1 MAEKTSLK
9 KQLPVEG
16 MTCAACANTVEKT
29 LQNAPHVIS
38 ANVNYATHKVSLEVD
53 NQANLK
59 ELKKLVKNAGYS
71 LILEDEVTKS
81 ADEKLKE
88 IKKRLIVAL
97 PLAVIIMVLSMFVG
111 DFAYK
116 NYVLLVLALPVL
128 FYAGLH
134 FFTTAFKLAF
144 KLRTNMDTL
153 IASGTGAAFL
163 YSLINT
169 LAPNRIEGLGLQ
181 IHVYYESA
189 AVIIAFILLGK
200 FLEERAKSKSSAAIE
215 KLFKLQ
221 AKSAIKVENGE
232 EIEVPLDEVAI
243 GDSILIK
250 AGDRVPVDGSIE
262 KGTGVLDES
271 MLTGESVP
279 VDKQAGDLV
288 KAGTLL
294 KNGTLTIKAENL
306 GSDTALGQ
314 IIQLVSDAM
323 GSKAPAQKL
332 ADKISS
338 IFVPVVLVLAVA
350 TFIVWYSLGSENAF
364 AMAFV
369 NTFSVLIIACPC
381 ALGLATPTA
390 IMVGV
395 GKAASKGILIKN
407 AETLEKPKS
416 IRALL
421 FDKTGTISKG
431 KLEVVFEKLFFQDGD
446 RLHLLSILNG
456 MESQS
461 HHPMADAVTQ
471 YLNDKYSLMP
481 FMIHKVDTVSGVGLK
496 AEIENEEY
504 RITGLSELKNLDEEK
519 SRIVQQLQKEGR
531 SLVAFWRSNELLALY
546 GLHDNI
552 KPETKSAVESLKKK
566 GLHLEVLSGD
576 HQAAVAAVAHD
587 SGISEFKG
595 GLLPEDK
602 LRYLKEVQQKYGPT
616 AFVGDG
622 INDAPALAQ
631 ADLGIAMSTGT
642 DVAIE
647 SADVTLM
654 SGDISKISEFF
665 RLSNLISSTMRQNLF
680 WAFIYNVIAIPIA
693 AGVLYPVSGFLLSP
707 MIAGGA
713 MAFSSLSVVLNSLR
727 LKVRK

>member
-1 MAEKTSLK
+1 MADKISLK

-29 LQNAPHVIS
+29 LQKAPHVVS
-38 ANVNYATHKVSLEVD
+38 ASVNYATHKVTLEVD
-53 NQANLK
+53 DQANLK

-71 LILEDEVTKS
+71 LILEDEVSKS

-88 IKKRLIVAL
+88 VKKQLTIAL

-116 NYVLLVLALPVL
+116 NYLLFTLTLPVL

-134 FFTTAFKLAF
+134 FFKGAFRLALKF
-144 KLRTNMDTL
+144 LTNMDTL

-163 YSLINT
+163 YSVINT
-169 LAPNRIEGLGLQ
+169 FAPSWIESLGFQ
-181 IHVYYESA
+181 VHVYYESA

-215 KLFKLQ
+215 QLYKLQ
-221 AKSAIKVENGE
+221 AKSAIRVENGQE
-232 EIEVPLDEVAI
+232 REVPLDEVEI
-243 GDSILIK
+243 GDLLIIK
-250 AGDRVPVDGSIE
+250 AGDRVPVDGRIDNGS
-262 KGTGVLDES
+262 GVLDES

-279 VDKQAGDLV
+279 VEKQKDDLV

-314 IIQLVSDAM
+314 IIQMVSDAM

-350 TFIVWYSLGSENAF
+350 TFIIWYSLGSENAF

-416 IRALL
+416 IKALL

-431 KLEVVFEKLFFQDGD
+431 KLEVVFEKLFFEDGD
-446 RLHLLSILNG
+446 RLHLLSILSG

-471 YLNDKYSLMP
+471 YLNGKYSLLP
-481 FMIHKVDTVSGVGLK
+481 FMINKVDTVSGVGLK
-496 AEIENEEY
+496 AQIDNEEY

-519 SRIVQQLQKEGR
+519 SKLVKELKADGR
-531 SLVAFWRSNELLALY
+531 SVVAFWRNEELLALY

-552 KPETKSAVESLKKK
+552 KPETKSAVEALKKQ

-576 HQAAVAAVAHD
+576 HEAAVAAVAHD
-587 SGISEFKG
+587 SGISEFRG

-602 LRYLKEVQQKYGPT
+602 LKYLKEVQQKYGPT

-665 RLSNLISSTMRQNLF
+665 RLSNLISSTMKQNLF
-680 WAFIYNVIAIPIA
+680 WAFVYNVIAIPIA
-693 AGVLYPVSGFLLSP
+693 AGVLYPVNGFLLNP
-707 MIAGGA
+707 MIAGAA

>member
-1 MAEKTSLK
+1 
-9 KQLPVEG
+9 

-29 LQNAPHVIS
+29 LQKAPHVLS
-38 ANVNYATHKVSLEVD
+38 ASVNYATHKVSLEVD
-53 NQANLK
+53 DQANLK

-71 LILEDEVTKS
+71 LILEDEVAKS

-88 IKKRLIVAL
+88 IKTQLIIAL

-116 NYVLLVLALPVL
+116 NYVLFILTLPVL

-134 FFTTAFKLAF
+134 FFKSAFKLALKF
-144 KLRTNMDTL
+144 QTNMDTL
-153 IASGTGAAFL
+153 IASGTGAAFI
-163 YSLINT
+163 YSAINT
-169 LAPNRIEGLGLQ
+169 FAPNWIESLGLQ
-181 IHVYYESA
+181 VHVYYESA
-189 AVIIAFILLGK
+189 AVIVAFILLGK

-232 EIEVPLDEVAI
+232 EIEVSLGEVVI
-243 GDSILIK
+243 GDLLLIK

-262 KGTGVLDES
+262 KGSGVLDES

-279 VDKQAGDLV
+279 VEKEKDDLV

-314 IIQLVSDAM
+314 IIQMVSDAM

-338 IFVPVVLVLAVA
+338 IFVPVVLVLAVT

-416 IRALL
+416 IKALL

-431 KLEVVFEKLFFQDGD
+431 KLEVVFEKLFFENGD

-461 HHPMADAVTQ
+461 HHPMADAVTH
-471 YLNDKYSLMP
+471 YLNDQYSLLP
-481 FMIHKVDTVSGVGLK
+481 FMINKVDTVSGVGLK
-496 AEIENEEY
+496 AEIDNEEY

-519 SRIVQQLQKEGR
+519 SKIVQKLQKEGR
-531 SLVAFWRSNELLALY
+531 SLVAFWRSDELLALY

-602 LRYLKEVQQKYGPT
+602 LKYLKEVQQKYGPT

-665 RLSNLISSTMRQNLF
+665 RLSGQISSTMKQNLF
-680 WAFIYNVIAIPIA
+680 WAFVYNVVAIPIA
-693 AGVLYPVSGFLLSP
+693 SGILYPVNGFLLNP

>member
-1 MAEKTSLK
+1 MAEQTSLK

-29 LQNAPHVIS
+29 LKNAPHVIS
-38 ANVNYATHKVSLEVD
+38 ASVNYATHKVSLEVD
-53 NQANLK
+53 DQANLK
-59 ELKKLVKNAGYS
+59 ELKRLVKNAGYS
-71 LILEDEVTKS
+71 LILEDEVAKS
-81 ADEKLKE
+81 ADQ
-88 IKKRLIVAL
+88 RLREVSRQLYLAV
-97 PLAVIIMVLSMFVG
+97 PLAVIVMVLSMFVG

-116 NYVLLVLALPVL
+116 SWVLLGLTLPVL
-128 FYAGLH
+128 FYSGRH
-134 FFTTAFKLAF
+134 FFSNAFRLALKLQ
-144 KLRTNMDTL
+144 TNMDTL
-153 IASGTGAAFL
+153 IASGTGAAFT

-169 LAPNRIEGLGLQ
+169 IAPGWIQSLGLQ
-181 IHVYYESA
+181 VHVYYESA
-189 AVIIAFILLGK
+189 TVIIAFILLGK
-200 FLEERAKSKSSAAIE
+200 YLEERAKSKSSAAIE

-221 AKSAIKVENGE
+221 AKSAIKVEDGK
-232 EIEVPLDEVAI
+232 EIEVPLEEVEI
-243 GDSILIK
+243 GDSLLIK
-250 AGDRVPVDGSIE
+250 AGDRVPVDGTIE
-262 KGTGVLDES
+262 KGNGVLDES

-279 VDKQAGDLV
+279 VERQVDDMV

-294 KNGTLTIKAENL
+294 KNGTLTIKADKL

-314 IIQLVSDAM
+314 IIQMVSDAM

-338 IFVPVVLVLAVA
+338 IFVPVVLVLAIA
-350 TFIVWYSLGSENAF
+350 TFIIWYSLGSDNAF

-407 AETLEKPKS
+407 AETLEKPKA
-416 IRALL
+416 IKALL

-431 KLEVVFEKLFFQDGD
+431 KLEVVFEKLYFDEGD
-446 RLHLLSILNG
+446 RLHMLSILNG

-461 HHPMADAVTQ
+461 HHPMADAVTH
-471 YLNDKYSLMP
+471 YLNDKYMLMP
-481 FMIHKVDTVSGVGLK
+481 FMINQVDTISGVGLK
-496 AEIENEEY
+496 AKIDNEEY
-504 RITGLSELKNLDEEK
+504 RITGLSELQNLDADK
-519 SRIVQQLQKEGR
+519 TQTVKGLQKEGR
-531 SLVAFWRSNELLALY
+531 SVVAFWKGQDLLALY

-552 KPETKSAVESLKKK
+552 KPETKGAVALLKKK

-576 HQAAVAAVAHD
+576 HEAAVAAVAHD
-587 SGISEFKG
+587 SGISDYKG

-602 LRYLKEVQQKYGPT
+602 LKYLKEVQQKYGPT

-665 RLSNLISSTMRQNLF
+665 RLSGQINSTMKQNLF
-680 WAFIYNVIAIPIA
+680 WAFIYNVIAIPVA
-693 AGVLYPVSGFLLSP
+693 AGILYPVNGFLLNP

-727 LKVRK
+727 LKARK

>member
-1 MAEKTSLK
+1 MADKTSLK

-29 LQNAPHVIS
+29 LQKAPHVLS
-38 ANVNYATHKVSLEVD
+38 ASVNYATHKVSLEVD
-53 NQANLK
+53 DQANLK

-71 LILEDEVTKS
+71 LILEDEVAKS

-88 IKKRLIVAL
+88 IKTQLIIAL

-116 NYVLLVLALPVL
+116 NYVLFILTLPVL

-134 FFTTAFKLAF
+134 FFKSAFKLALKF
-144 KLRTNMDTL
+144 QTNMDTL
-153 IASGTGAAFL
+153 IASGTGAAFI
-163 YSLINT
+163 YSAINT
-169 LAPNRIEGLGLQ
+169 FAPNWIESLGLQ
-181 IHVYYESA
+181 VHVYYESA
-189 AVIIAFILLGK
+189 AVIVAFILLGK

-232 EIEVPLDEVAI
+232 EIEVSLGEVVI
-243 GDSILIK
+243 GDLLLIK

-262 KGTGVLDES
+262 KGSGVLDES

-279 VDKQAGDLV
+279 VEKEKDDLV

-314 IIQLVSDAM
+314 IIQMVSDAM

-338 IFVPVVLVLAVA
+338 IFVPVVLVLAVT

-416 IRALL
+416 IKALL

-431 KLEVVFEKLFFQDGD
+431 KLEVVFEKLFFENGD

-461 HHPMADAVTQ
+461 HHPMADAVTH
-471 YLNDKYSLMP
+471 YLNDQYSLLP
-481 FMIHKVDTVSGVGLK
+481 FMINKVDTVSGVGLK
-496 AEIENEEY
+496 AEIDNEEY

-519 SRIVQQLQKEGR
+519 SKIVQKLQKEGR
-531 SLVAFWRSNELLALY
+531 SLVAFWRSDELLALY

-602 LRYLKEVQQKYGPT
+602 LKYLKEVQQKYGPT

-665 RLSNLISSTMRQNLF
+665 RLSGQISSTMKQNLF
-680 WAFIYNVIAIPIA
+680 WAFVYNVVAIPIA
-693 AGVLYPVSGFLLSP
+693 SGILYPVNGFLLNP

>member
-1 MAEKTSLK
+1 MAEETNLK

-29 LQNAPHVIS
+29 LQNAPHVITAS
-38 ANVNYATHKVSLEVD
+38 VNYATQKVSLEVD
-53 NQANLK
+53 EQANLK

-71 LILEDEVTKS
+71 LILEDEVAKT

-88 IKKRLIVAL
+88 IKKQLSVAL
-97 PLAVIIMVLSMFVG
+97 PLSVVVMVLSMFVG

-116 NYVLLVLALPVL
+116 SFILLALTLPVL

-134 FFTTAFKLAF
+134 FFKNAFRLALKLQ
-144 KLRTNMDTL
+144 TNMDTL
-153 IASGTGAAFL
+153 IASGTGAAFF

-169 LAPNRIEGLGLQ
+169 FFPQWINGLGLQ
-181 IHVYYESA
+181 VHVYYESA
-189 AVIIAFILLGK
+189 AVIITFILLGK
-200 FLEERAKSKSSAAIE
+200 FLEERAKSKSSTAIE
-215 KLFKLQ
+215 KLYKLQ
-221 AKSAIKVENGE
+221 SKNAIRVEDGQE
-232 EIEVPLDEVAI
+232 KEVPLDEVAI
-243 GDSILIK
+243 SDLLLIK

-262 KGTGVLDES
+262 KGSGVLDES

-279 VDKQAGDLV
+279 VEKEQGDLV

-306 GSDTALGQ
+306 GADTALGQ
-314 IIQLVSDAM
+314 IIQMVSDAM

-338 IFVPVVLVLAVA
+338 IFVPVVLVLAIA
-350 TFIVWYSLGSENAF
+350 TFIIWYTMGGDNAF

-369 NTFSVLIIACPC
+369 NTFNVLIIACPC

-395 GKAASKGILIKN
+395 GKAASKGVLIKN

-416 IRALL
+416 IKALL

-431 KLEVVFEKLFFQDGD
+431 KLEVVFEKNYFEEGD

-461 HHPMADAVTQ
+461 HHPMADAVTN

-481 FMIHKVDTVSGVGLK
+481 FFINQVETISGVGLK
-496 AEIENEEY
+496 AKIDNEEY
-504 RITGLSELKNLDEEK
+504 SVTGLSELKNLDDEK
-519 SRIVQQLQKEGR
+519 TKAVKQLQKEGR
-531 SLVAFWRSNELLALY
+531 SVVAFWKGKELLALF

-552 KPETKSAVESLKKK
+552 KPETKGAVEILKRK

-587 SGISEFKG
+587 SGIEDFKG
-595 GLLPEDK
+595 GLMPEDK
-602 LRYLKEVQQKYGPT
+602 LRYLKEVQKKYGPT

-654 SGDISKISEFF
+654 SGDITKISEFF
-665 RLSNLISSTMRQNLF
+665 RLSEQISTTMKQNLF
-680 WAFIYNVIAIPIA
+680 WAFIYNVIAIPVA
-693 AGVLYPVSGFLLSP
+693 AGILYPVNGFLLNP
-707 MIAGGA
+707 MVAGGA

>member
-1 MAEKTSLK
+1 MAETIGLK

-29 LQNAPHVIS
+29 LKNAPHVIS
-38 ANVNYATHKVSLEVD
+38 ASVNYATHQVSLEVD
-53 NQANLK
+53 EEANLK
-59 ELKKLVKNAGYS
+59 ELKKLVKKAGYS
-71 LILEDEVTKS
+71 LILEDEVAKS
-81 ADEKLKE
+81 ADERLKE
-88 IKKRLIVAL
+88 ISKQLYIAA
-97 PLAVIIMVLSMFVG
+97 PLAILVVVLSMFVG
-111 DFAYK
+111 DFSYK
-116 NYVLLVLALPVL
+116 KWVLLGLTLPVL
-128 FYAGLH
+128 FYSGLH
-134 FFTTAFKLAF
+134 FFSNAFRLA
-144 KLRTNMDTL
+144 LRFQTNMDTL
-153 IASGTGAAFL
+153 IASGTGAAFT

-169 LAPNRIEGLGLQ
+169 VAPDWIENLGLQ
-181 IHVYYESA
+181 VHVYYESA
-189 AVIIAFILLGK
+189 AVIITFILLGK
-200 FLEERAKSKSSAAIE
+200 FLEERAKSNSSAAIE

-221 AKSAIKVENGE
+221 AKSAVKIEDGKET
-232 EIEVPLDEVAI
+232 EVPLESVEV
-243 GDSILIK
+243 GDLLLIK
-250 AGDRVPVDGSIE
+250 TGDRVPVDGAIE

-279 VDKQAGDLV
+279 VEKEKGDLV

-294 KNGTLTIKAENL
+294 KNGTLTVKAENL

-314 IIQLVSDAM
+314 IIQMVAEAM

-338 IFVPVVLVLAVA
+338 IFVPVVLVLAIA
-350 TFIVWYSLGSENAF
+350 TFIIWYSLGSDNAF

-407 AETLEKPKS
+407 AETLEKPKA
-416 IRALL
+416 IKALL

-431 KLEVVFEKLFFQDGD
+431 KLEVVFEKLYFDEGD
-446 RLHLLSILNG
+446 RLHMLSILNG

-461 HHPMADAVTQ
+461 HHPMADALTH
-471 YLNDKYSLMP
+471 YLNDKYMLMP
-481 FMIHKVDTVSGVGLK
+481 FMINQMDTVSGVGLK
-496 AEIENEEY
+496 AIIDNEEY
-504 RITGLSELKNLDEEK
+504 RITGLSELKNLDDDK
-519 SRIVQQLQKEGR
+519 TQTVKKLQKEGR
-531 SLVAFWRSNELLALY
+531 SVVAFWKSSDLMALY
-546 GLHDNI
+546 GLQDNI
-552 KPETKSAVESLKKK
+552 KPETKGVVESLKSK

-576 HQAAVAAVAHD
+576 HQTAVAAVAHD
-587 SGISEFKG
+587 SGISDYKG

-602 LRYLKEVQQKYGPT
+602 LKYLKEVQQKYGPT

-665 RLSNLISSTMRQNLF
+665 RLSGQISSTMKQNLF
-680 WAFIYNVIAIPIA
+680 WAFIYNVIAIPVA
-693 AGVLYPVSGFLLSP
+693 AGVLYPVNGFLLNP

-727 LKVRK
+727 LKARK

>member
-1 MAEKTSLK
+1 MADNIGLK

-29 LQNAPHVIS
+29 LKNAPHVIS
-38 ANVNYATHKVSLEVD
+38 ASVNYATHKVSLEVD
-53 NQANLK
+53 DQANLK

-71 LILEDEVTKS
+71 LILEDEVAKS
-81 ADEKLKE
+81 ADE
-88 IKKRLIVAL
+88 RLREVRRQLYLAA
-97 PLAVIIMVLSMFVG
+97 PLAIMVMVLSMFVG

-116 NYVLLVLALPVL
+116 NWVLLGLTLPVL
-128 FYAGLH
+128 FYSGLH
-134 FFTTAFKLAF
+134 FFRNAFRLA
-144 KLRTNMDTL
+144 LRLQTNMDTL
-153 IASGTGAAFL
+153 IASGTGAAFT

-169 LAPNRIEGLGLQ
+169 IAPGWIESLGLQ
-181 IHVYYESA
+181 VHVYYESA

-221 AKSAIKVENGE
+221 SKSAIKVEDGKQT
-232 EIEVPLDEVAI
+232 EVPLEEVEI
-243 GDSILIK
+243 GDSLRIK
-250 AGDRVPVDGSIE
+250 AGDRVPVDGTIE
-262 KGTGVLDES
+262 KGNGVLDES

-279 VDKQAGDLV
+279 VERQVDDIV

-294 KNGTLTIKAENL
+294 KNGTLTIKADKL

-314 IIQLVSDAM
+314 IIQMVSDAM

-338 IFVPVVLVLAVA
+338 IFVPAVLVLAIA
-350 TFIVWYSLGSENAF
+350 TFVVWYNLGSDNAF

-407 AETLEKPKS
+407 AETLEKPKA
-416 IRALL
+416 IKALL

-431 KLEVVFEKLFFQDGD
+431 KLEVVFEKLYFQEGD

-461 HHPMADAVTQ
+461 HHPMADAVTH
-471 YLNDKYSLMP
+471 YLNDKYMLMP
-481 FMIHKVDTVSGVGLK
+481 FMINHVDTVTGVGLK
-496 AEIENEEY
+496 AKIDNEEY
-504 RITGLSELKNLDEEK
+504 RITGLSELQNLDADKTQTVKE
-519 SRIVQQLQKEGR
+519 LQKEGR
-531 SLVAFWRSNELLALY
+531 SVVAFWREQELLALY

-552 KPETKSAVESLKKK
+552 KPETKGAVESLKRK

-576 HQAAVAAVAHD
+576 HEAAVAAVAHD
-587 SGISEFKG
+587 SGITDYKG

-602 LRYLKEVQQKYGPT
+602 LKYLKELQQKYGPT

-665 RLSNLISSTMRQNLF
+665 RLSGQINSTMKQNLF
-680 WAFIYNVIAIPIA
+680 WAFIYNVVAIPVA
-693 AGVLYPVSGFLLSP
+693 AGVLYPVNGFLLNP

>member
-1 MAEKTSLK
+1 MAETLIK
-9 KQLPVEG
+9 KQQLPVEG

-29 LQNAPHVIS
+29 LNKAPHVIS
-38 ANVNYATHKVSLEVD
+38 ASVNYATNKVSLEVD
-53 NQANLK
+53 DQVNLK
-59 ELKKLVKNAGYS
+59 ELKKLVKGAGYD
-71 LILEDEVTKS
+71 LILEDEVAKS
-81 ADEKLKE
+81 ADQKLAE
-88 IKKRLIVAL
+88 VKKQLYLAL
-97 PLAVIIMVLSMFVG
+97 PLTVLVVVLSMFVG
-111 DFAYK
+111 DFAFK
-116 NYVLLVLALPVL
+116 NFILLALTLPIL

-134 FFTTAFKLAF
+134 FFKSAFKLAL
-144 KLRTNMDTL
+144 KLNTNMDTL
-153 IASGTGAAFL
+153 IASGTGAAFI

-169 LAPNRIEGLGLQ
+169 IFPDWIADLGLQ

-189 AVIIAFILLGK
+189 AVIITFILLGK
-200 FLEERAKSKSSAAIE
+200 FLEERAKSKSSSAIE

-221 AKSAIKVENGE
+221 AKSAIRLEDGK
-232 EIEVPLDEVAI
+232 EIDVPLDEVKI
-243 GDSILIK
+243 GDLLLIK
-250 AGDRVPVDGSIE
+250 AGDRVPVDGKIQ
-262 KGTGVLDES
+262 KGDGVIDES

-279 VDKQAGDLV
+279 VEKQKDDLV

-294 KNGTLTIKAENL
+294 KNGTLTIAAENL
-306 GSDTALGQ
+306 GADTALGQ
-314 IIQLVSDAM
+314 IIQMVSEAM

-338 IFVPVVLVLAVA
+338 IFVPIVLLLAIA
-350 TFIVWYSLGSENAF
+350 TFIIWWTSGSENAF

-390 IMVGV
+390 IMVGL
-395 GKAASKGILIKN
+395 GKAASRGILIKN

-416 IRALL
+416 IKALL

-431 KLEVVFEKLFFQDGD
+431 KLEVVFEELYFADED

-456 MESQS
+456 IESQAN
-461 HHPMADAVTQ
+461 HPMAEAITQ
-471 YLNDKYSLMP
+471 YLQHKYSLLP
-481 FMIHKVDTVSGVGLK
+481 FMINKVDTISGVGLSAK
-496 AEIENEEY
+496 NEGEEY
-504 RITGLSELKNLDEEK
+504 RITGLNQLKGLDNEK
-519 SRIVQQLQKEGR
+519 SQTVAKLKKDGR
-531 SLVAFWRSNELLALY
+531 SIVAFWRENELLALF
-546 GLHDNI
+546 GLQDNI
-552 KPETKSAVESLKKK
+552 KPETKAAVDALKKK

-576 HQAAVAAVAHD
+576 HEAAVAAVAHD
-587 SGISEFKG
+587 SGITDFKG
-595 GLLPEDK
+595 GLMPEDK

-654 SGDISKISEFF
+654 AGDISKIGEFF
-665 RLSNLISSTMRQNLF
+665 RLSNQISSTMKQNLF
-680 WAFIYNVIAIPIA
+680 WAFVYNIIAIPVA
-693 AGVLYPVSGFLLSP
+693 AGALYPISGFLLNP

-727 LKVRK
+727 LKARK